1 MKVEYRASSK
11 TVNVLVLQ
19 WMDFSMIQMLYRP
32 LGRVIADELRGSVEE
47 ISQLL
52 IFDEEDYLHA
62 EVPTDE
68 GQPDT
73 DGSEVSQRRRKQKRR
88 GMAGKRKGGG
98 GRRKNSVWQ

>member
-1 MKVEYRASSK
+1 MKSISRFTLLALAAALVTSCSGNSSSTKGGTVDDNTFLTGYVGASDISLSK
-11 TVNVLVLQ
+11 VHAV
-19 WMDFSMIQMLYRP
+19 P
-32 LGRVIADELRGSVEE
+32 L
-47 ISQLL
+47 
-52 IFDEEDYLHA
+52 DY
-62 EVPTDE
+62 E